1 MYVEIKLR
9 GNFLEIKQ
17 MMHLTISDYS
27 LCFAL
32 LTKYL
37 ELFVCAIGEQI
48 NRFNANNLLAIL
60 RPQCVFYFFLNTPWD
75 NLVNYN
81 VDIFYITKISHFPK
95 IRNK

>member
-1 MYVEIKLR
+1 
-9 GNFLEIKQ
+9 

-37 ELFVCAIGEQI
+37 ELFVSAIGEQI

-60 RPQCVFYFFLNTPWD
+60 DHNVFLFKKNTPWD